1 MQHSEGH
8 TKPVCQ
14 ICGKDFW
21 TRGDLRVHIKRH
33 MNRGERGGGCRWSC
47 VGWNSVGKKIGYQ
60 KLHITRHV
68 NGAEKGWWVGS
79 RRIGI

>member
-33 MNRGERGGGCRWSC
+33 MNRGERGGECRWSC
-47 VGWNSVGKKIGYQ
+47 VRWNNVCQNMISESAYHK
-60 KLHITRHV
+60 TC
-68 NGAEKGWWVGS
+68 E
-79 RRIGI
+79 